1 MRNFTDAIKD
11 GLKYNPSSA
20 YVRIFN
26 ARIFLWTRICP
37 VNADPEIYI
46 QGRAKTAKILFTVAL
61 ASELQTKHV
70 DSVSLHPGCKGF
82 PKIPR
87 SGHHPDEAAAIKTN
101 LQTYVTQEMR
111 KEALKAIET
120 NTGRKHIFY

>member
-20 YVRIFN
+20 YVRIFD

-46 QGRAKTAKILFTVAL
+46 QGRAKTAIILFTVAL
-61 ASELQTKHV
+61 ASELQIKHV

-82 PKIPR
+82 PKYRVPGI
-87 SGHHPDEAAAIKTN
+87 ILTK
-101 LQTYVTQEMR
+101 LQPSKPPY
-111 KEALKAIET
+111 
-120 NTGRKHIFY
+120 KHTSHKK